1 MGVYKGCFGVLDD
14 EVQAGQHDVPDY
26 KSYSDWSERQAKS
39 EEVLSDE
46 EDAKILEEERRK
58 WEMKNELSGMNDGK
72 G

>member
-1 MGVYKGCFGVLDD
+1 MSNCMPDLDFM
-14 EVQAGQHDVPDY
+14 EEFY

>member
-1 MGVYKGCFGVLDD
+1 MEEF
-14 EVQAGQHDVPDY
+14 Y